1 MKERDQAMKERD
13 QVMKECDRALKEWNK
28 TKRELEILKE
38 EHSKRKAFWIVP
50 RRHVT
55 VLERSLGDGAW
66 GNVRE
71 GKFRGEQVAVKCV
84 HEAIFSKQTMQRV
97 YREICTMSQVHHPN
111 LVLFI
116 AAVLDD
122 QGGPMIITE
131 LLDTTLRKTYEDNL
145 LSPDLYLCMDIFRDV
160 ASALCYLHGLK
171 EPAVAKGNGMPNYR
185 TLGLPIG
192 PRKPP
197 LWGKVPLS
205 IQPQRPIQSTHLSKS
220 SYHHRPPRLMCTS
233 CYVRSH

>member
-1 MKERDQAMKERD
+1 MKERD

-50 RRHVT
+50 HRHVT
-55 VLERSLGDGAW
+55 VLERSLGDGEW

-71 GKFRGEQVAVKCV
+71 GKFRGEQVAVKCA

-131 LLDTTLRKTYEDNL
+131 LLDTTLRKVYEDNL

-160 ASALCYLHGLK
+160 ASALCYPHGLK
-171 EPAVAKGNGMPNYR
+171 EPAVAKGEWNAKLSDFGSANWAKEASTMGEGAIVYTAPEAYPVHPS
-185 TLGLPIG
+185 LKVKLP
-192 PRKPP
+192 
-197 LWGKVPLS
+197 
-205 IQPQRPIQSTHLSKS
+205 PQTTKIDV
-220 SYHHRPPRLMCTS
+220 YS